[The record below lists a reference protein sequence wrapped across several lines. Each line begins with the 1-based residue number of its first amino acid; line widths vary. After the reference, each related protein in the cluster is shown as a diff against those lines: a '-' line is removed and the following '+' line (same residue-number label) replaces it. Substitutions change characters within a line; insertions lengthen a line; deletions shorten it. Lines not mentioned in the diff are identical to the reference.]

1 MTDTI
6 LATHANGVAT
16 LTFNRPDALNALSE
30 AVAVE
35 LCTRLE
41 RLTQEPAVRAIVLT
55 GAGRAFMAG
64 GDVHAMR
71 AALELSA
78 ARRERTIGKLVRHA
92 QRAVELIS
100 HSAKPVMASVNGTAA
115 GFGLSLV
122 AACDV
127 AIAAADATFTSA
139 YNRLGTSPDGGA
151 TFTLPRLM
159 GARTAAEWLYLD
171 ERYSAEDALRVGL
184 VNWVVPAAELA
195 KATIERAARLAAL
208 SPAAFSHTKHLIS
221 DAPRHTLGAQL
232 VAEQRAFL
240 ACAAQG
246 DFREGTRAF
255 TERRAPV
262 FGAADRTALHAT
274 HPGNRV
280 NSANREEQTV

>member
-6 LATHANGVAT
+6 LATHADGVAT

-30 AVAVE
+30 AMAVE

-92 QRAVELIS
+92 QRAVELIAR
-100 HSAKPVMASVNGTAA
+100 SAKPVMASVNGTAA

-127 AIAAADATFTSA
+127 AIAADNATFTSA

-159 GARTAAEWLYLD
+159 GARAAAQWLYFD

-195 KATIERAARLAAL
+195 GATCERAARLAEL
-208 SPAAFSHTKHLIS
+208 SPAAFSRTKHLIS

-240 ACAAQG
+240 ACTAHD

-262 FGAADRTALHAT
+262 FGAANHTTHHST
-274 HPGNRV
+274 HPANR
-280 NSANREEQTV
+280 AKREEQTV

>member
-6 LATHANGVAT
+6 LATHANGVVT
-16 LTFNRPDALNALSE
+16 LTFNRPNALNALSE
-30 AVAVE
+30 AMAVE
-35 LCTRLE
+35 LCSRLE

-64 GDVHAMR
+64 GDIHAMR
-71 AALELSA
+71 AALDQSA

-92 QRAVELIS
+92 QRAVEMIGRS
-100 HSAKPVMASVNGTAA
+100 PKPVMASVNGAAA
-115 GFGLSLV
+115 GFGLALV

-127 AIAAADATFTSA
+127 AIAADDATFTSA

-159 GARTAAEWLYLD
+159 GARTAAEWLYFD
-171 ERYSAEDALRVGL
+171 ERYSAADALRVGL

-195 KATIERAARLAAL
+195 EATCERAARLAAL
-208 SPAAFSHTKHLIS
+208 SPVAFSHTKHLIA
-221 DAPRHTLGAQL
+221 DAPRHALGAQL

-240 ACAAQG
+240 ACTAQA
-246 DFREGTRAF
+246 DFREGTSAF
-255 TERRAPV
+255 MERRAPV
-262 FGAADRTALHAT
+262 FGTHDHGANHPAHEEHTA
-274 HPGNRV
+274 
-280 NSANREEQTV
+280 